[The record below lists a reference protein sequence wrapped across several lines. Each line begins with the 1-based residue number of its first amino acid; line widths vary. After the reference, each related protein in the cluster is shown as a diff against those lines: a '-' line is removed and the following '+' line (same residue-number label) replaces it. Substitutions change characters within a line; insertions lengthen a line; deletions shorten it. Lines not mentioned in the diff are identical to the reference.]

1 MCRNIGSISG
11 YASPRNL
18 PKGSPVTRTGLLKL
32 YPNCFV
38 LQLYKMLVDCQV
50 PISRQTNHNCNI
62 KTFLSRHSLVFNG
75 ICSAHRSVSFYPY
88 RIKSSIRLEN
98 VLNGATY
105 GARTRSLLLGKETF
119 RQIELMLHMVPKMG
133 LEPIHQR

>member
-1 MCRNIGSISG
+1 MCWNIGSISG

-50 PISRQTNHNCNI
+50 PISRQTNHNCI
-62 KTFLSRHSLVFNG
+62 SKYFFPVTASFLTEFMV
-75 ICSAHRSVSFYPY
+75 
-88 RIKSSIRLEN
+88 
-98 VLNGATY
+98 
-105 GARTRSLLLGKETF
+105 RTAL
-119 RQIELMLHMVPKMG
+119 
-133 LEPIHQR
+133 

>member
-1 MCRNIGSISG
+1 MCWNIGSISG

-38 LQLYKMLVDCQV
+38 LQLYKMLVDCQL
-50 PISRQTNHNCNI
+50 NI
-62 KTFLSRHSLVFNG
+62 KIFLSRHSLVFNG
-75 ICSAHRSVSFYPY
+75 IYGTYRSVSFYPY
-88 RIKSSIRLEN
+88 RIRSGIRPEN
-98 VLNGATY
+98 ILNGATY

-119 RQIELMLHMVPKMG
+119 RQIELMLHKSFEVS
-133 LEPIHQR
+133 